1 MRRGNSLVENV
12 TSVETM
18 WGLRKVLRK
27 LVKMWNEWTGQA
39 ENGGVSVDK
48 FSVVYDE
55 RGWQRWFIHT
65 TYDHQ
70 SYNHTIICFGMVL
83 FVDNQCSCCNVLCVW
98 EIFATFAA
106 KALLKFWE
114 YINLQRPFKSNYD
127 ICQKNIIFLLVFWRK
142 SCNACF
148 LMELLNFA
156 GGNRGAFWTCW

>member
-18 WGLRKVLRK
+18 WGLREVLRK
-27 LVKMWNEWTGQA
+27 LVNMWNEWAGQA

-83 FVDNQCSCCNVLCVW
+83 LVDNQCSCCNVSCVW

-106 KALLKFWE
+106 KALLNFGE

-127 ICQKNIIFLLVFWRK
+127 ICQKISYFHW
-142 SCNACF
+142 
-148 LMELLNFA
+148 NFDENPA
-156 GGNRGAFWTCW
+156 THAF